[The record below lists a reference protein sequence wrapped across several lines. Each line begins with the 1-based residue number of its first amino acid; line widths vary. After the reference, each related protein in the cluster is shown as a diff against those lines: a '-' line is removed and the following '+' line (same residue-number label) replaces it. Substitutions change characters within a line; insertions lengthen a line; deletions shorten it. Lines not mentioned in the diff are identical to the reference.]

1 MKKYWKGLSITLAA
15 LVLAACGTPSSSS
28 SSASS
33 SAATTLS
40 TITIVGANDVSVEFD
55 ADFNFLTGVT
65 ATGNNGQDFTSSIT
79 LSSISTAVNTTSGV
93 LDTTRTGV
101 HTVQY
106 RVQSGT
112 IVATKF
118 RNVTVEQPESTGGML
133 LNPDFSLG
141 TAGWTDPGV
150 VYNESGSSIA
160 FDIEEGALKVVVVA
174 SPVAYAPRFGQMNV
188 PFEIDTTYEVSFRA
202 KSSVVKPINLNAGEL
217 LSSAPWFTDFKP
229 GQPEIRT
236 IGTEWASYSYTFT
249 HRLDNQRGGIL
260 FELGTVSGQ
269 KVDATMHFD
278 DITIEEA
285 TAGPDVTAPNF
296 SGVTSTV
303 SVLVGSTYDPL
314 NGVTALDIVDGDLT
328 DSILVEILDSNN
340 AVVNAVDTS
349 SPGVYTVNYTVEDAA
364 GNAATASTTVNVV
377 ELMFKDENLLVNGD
391 FTSGF
396 DPGWDVW
403 TQNWGNAPV
412 VSGGVNTDQDLVTL
426 NIQGGGDAV
435 WAIQLFQENVNLEE
449 GTTYRFSITGYAAVA
464 RKISVG
470 IGYGDPWNEYA
481 RKNGIDIATTSS
493 TQDFIFTVT
502 KADAAVK
509 VVLELGTQEG
519 FADGLIYFE
528 NIRLQRLDATPIVE
542 DGAFAMTGW
551 RHFVNDW
558 DGTVAT
564 SGIVAGEYK
573 MTITKTVGLNPNAD
587 NWKLQII
594 QDNIAFGE
602 TVDNGRMN
610 LTAEKSYTLSF
621 DMYASQAIN
630 VTTFIGAPGV
640 WLNYVPEANRVNAVT
655 TSKQTITIPVSTVG
669 ATLNGFEKLSFE
681 FGSSFSNFESGNEF
695 VAIDNVVLKEG
706 NTVLPNVINGD
717 MNAILGGHTFFTE
730 NGGAMTRG
738 ANGGASIE
746 VPALGG
752 AAYQPHYYYIFPT
765 LAKGNYEVKIALT
778 SSVTR
783 DLRFNIILPNA
794 GYASI
799 LPENFVDFRV
809 TADTP
814 YVFTLSFE
822 VVNPLTNVKLE
833 LDLGTLGGDKISL
846 PGTFLISE
854 VLVYANYNS

>member
-349 SPGVYTVNYTVEDAA
+349 APGVYTVNYTVEDAA

-706 NTVLPNVINGD
+706 NTILPNVINGD

-765 LAKGNYEVKIALT
+765 LAKGNYEVKVALT

>member
-349 SPGVYTVNYTVEDAA
+349 APGVYTVNYTVEDAA